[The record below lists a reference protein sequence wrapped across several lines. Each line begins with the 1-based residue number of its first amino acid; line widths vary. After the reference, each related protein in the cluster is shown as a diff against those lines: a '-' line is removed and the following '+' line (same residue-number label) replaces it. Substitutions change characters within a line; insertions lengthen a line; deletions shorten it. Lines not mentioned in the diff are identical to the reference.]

1 MGNINNKQN
10 QRCESTQVIL
20 SFLRIFGESPVHEVF
35 QRNRQSEDVDESEN
49 FKPVVRPLFVVKEQA
64 WNGSNKVK
72 DEVPLQVTATD
83 AAEVFVSSAV
93 LNEIQEDLNSLND
106 IYRKLDLVKSKLCG
120 SFECITSIVIGDVN
134 ILENNNIWE
143 HDQVVN
149 DEQSNEK
156 VPNDARVLL
165 GVN

>member
-1 MGNINNKQN
+1 
-10 QRCESTQVIL
+10 
-20 SFLRIFGESPVHEVF
+20 
-35 QRNRQSEDVDESEN
+35 
-49 FKPVVRPLFVVKEQA
+49 
-64 WNGSNKVK
+64 
-72 DEVPLQVTATD
+72 
-83 AAEVFVSSAV
+83 VSSAV
-93 LNEIQEDLNSLND
+93 LNEIQEDLNGLND

>member
-20 SFLRIFGESPVHEVF
+20 SFLRIFGESPVHEIF

-72 DEVPLQVTATD
+72 DEVPL
-83 AAEVFVSSAV
+83 
-93 LNEIQEDLNSLND
+93 
-106 IYRKLDLVKSKLCG
+106 
-120 SFECITSIVIGDVN
+120 
-134 ILENNNIWE
+134 
-143 HDQVVN
+143 
-149 DEQSNEK
+149 
-156 VPNDARVLL
+156 
-165 GVN
+165 